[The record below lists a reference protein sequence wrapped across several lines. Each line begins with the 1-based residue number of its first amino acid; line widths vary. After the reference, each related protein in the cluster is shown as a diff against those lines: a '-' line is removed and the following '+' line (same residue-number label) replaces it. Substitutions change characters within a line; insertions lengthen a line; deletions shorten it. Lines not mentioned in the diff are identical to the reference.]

1 MVKRL
6 VVKLRSTSVLPEYE
20 EQQHRRQEA
29 RQWQRGQ
36 LREAV
41 RAIQASRDTP
51 ATLEE
56 LFCAVESEVQ
66 DNEGGALHALLGDE
80 CQRKAATEVAVLA
93 EGVALEST
101 TFLQHVVHLWETY
114 SSQLSLIRQVFLY
127 LDRAYVVSNPG
138 TLSVFQ
144 LGLRQLR
151 CQLEALPHVHRRIV
165 DSLLQL
171 VEAERSGEA
180 VNRYL
185 LKHTVDM
192 LTNLRLYEDGV
203 QDTLLGSASQY
214 YKREGCALIHDLEL
228 AAYLLHCERRL
239 GEELDRCEAYLG
251 LAMRKRLKDIIDH
264 CLLDAHLTTILD
276 TSKQL
281 LAGCQEADLARLYL

>member
-114 SSQLSLIRQVFLY
+114 SSQLSLIRRVETVTLHQH
-127 LDRAYVVSNPG
+127 G
-138 TLSVFQ
+138 T
-144 LGLRQLR
+144 
-151 CQLEALPHVHRRIV
+151 RRNI
-165 DSLLQL
+165 Q
-171 VEAERSGEA
+171 
-180 VNRYL
+180 
-185 LKHTVDM
+185 
-192 LTNLRLYEDGV
+192 
-203 QDTLLGSASQY
+203 
-214 YKREGCALIHDLEL
+214 
-228 AAYLLHCERRL
+228 LLHQGGKHRGVACDIGGSSETLCGLQRAHRL
-239 GEELDRCEAYLG
+239 PRLADPWASIRLQFAPLLLRPSDRQG
-251 LAMRKRLKDIIDH
+251 
-264 CLLDAHLTTILD
+264 
-276 TSKQL
+276 
-281 LAGCQEADLARLYL
+281 